1 MDLRNRNISKADIET
16 LFRDIFNQSQ
26 IENISNLL
34 KLLGM
39 YVFLERRQLDWLAE
53 RHFGGKIGLSYVQK
67 AIKYNL
73 VAEMQAES
81 DHETYYF
88 QAKSGGYMFLD
99 AIGYKYRKLPLDA
112 AKMERSKMLS
122 TNNYLIANGHLLTN
136 IYGFGVYEPLFT
148 NKRVVLIDTM
158 SNAIVKKH
166 LKKIGLDDFQIQKME
181 LEDVAFDSK
190 TKGNLET
197 ML

>member
-1 MDLRNRNISKADIET
+1 MDLRNRSINKADIET
-16 LFRDIFNQSQ
+16 LFRDLLNQSQ
-26 IENISNLL
+26 IESISNLL

-39 YVFLERRQLDWLAE
+39 YVFLDRQQLDFLAE
-53 RHFGGKIGLSYVQK
+53 QHFGSKIGLSYVQK

-73 VAEMQAES
+73 VAEMQS
-81 DHETYYF
+81 DGNYDTYYF
-88 QAKSGGYMFLD
+88 QCKSGGYIFLD

-122 TNNYLIANGHLLTN
+122 INNYLIVNGHLLTN

-148 NKRVVLIDTM
+148 NKQVVLIDTM
-158 SNAIVKKH
+158 PNEIVNVQ
-166 LKKIGLDDFQIQKME
+166 LKKVGLDDFQIQKMK
-181 LEDVAFDSK
+181 LEDVAFNSK